1 MSEMHYYAN
10 YAETRDIDCFFKVR
24 DVAYHFASN
33 GQRIPQFIT
42 RKTNIAVQDAVY
54 EALENAKGD
63 VVVNDVVV
71 RELILREITGI
82 EGTELEQRVSVEMIN
97 GYAESFKAM
106 AKLGFVSM
114 DLDEEGVYHVI
125 ARPAGQHVPEGI
137 MRMLPEVGVEISEKV
152 KEDER

>member
-10 YAETRDIDCFFKVR
+10 YTDTRDIDCFFRVG

-33 GQRIPQFIT
+33 GQPIPQFIT
-42 RKTNIAVQDAVY
+42 RKTNMTVQDAVY

-71 RELILREITGI
+71 RELILREITGA
-82 EGTELEQRVSVEMIN
+82 EETELKQSVPVEMIAN
-97 GYAESFKAM
+97 YAESFKAM
-106 AKLGFVSM
+106 AQLGFVSM

-125 ARPAGQHVPEGI
+125 AKPAGQHVPENI
-137 MRMLPEVGVEISEKV
+137 MRLLPEVGAEIRAKV